1 MTRFLHPRALL
12 VLALAALA
20 LPAALAGCSK
30 KITSVDA
37 GYTQLE
43 GTPDPNAQLMVWQDL
58 PVEVRYYDD
67 LGTPGPSQADTLLS
81 IEQVYRTGPGAV
93 QSMLLDGGLASGF
106 EFFRRSSNGGFEP
119 MRDYVVNSPRK
130 WLDSHWELYEL
141 TDSHPSGFSPATY
154 VARGLLAGATT
165 TNSPLTNAAQV
176 AGPTSRALVYTG
188 NLFPAR
194 SDTNFT
200 MSWGPVTGAAGYWVH
215 VYQFRSD
222 ASTNEVIASGSPS
235 PVWNGRVRD
244 QFVGY
249 VPAPATSFKLGS
261 HQMGVRVLTYKPPIS
276 GQVYLVRV
284 SAVDANG
291 QLIATSGTDFEHLA
305 ISPEGRIESVFG
317 ASYQVV
323 QEEGR
328 WKIFSLGASA
338 VNPGG
343 VATGPNFALPAPGG
357 GTVYAASRPGAG
369 SGR

>member
-1 MTRFLHPRALL
+1 MNRFLHPRALL

-43 GTPDPNAQLMVWQDL
+43 GTPDPDAQLMVWPDQ
-58 PVEVRYYDD
+58 PIEIRYYTD
-67 LGTPGPSQADTLLS
+67 LGTPGPSEADTLLAV
-81 IEQVYRTGPGAV
+81 EQTYRTGPGAV
-93 QSMLLDGGLASGF
+93 QSMLLDGSHSSGF
-106 EFFRRSSNGGFEP
+106 EFFRRAANGGFEP
-119 MRDYVVNSPRK
+119 MRDYVVNAPRK

-141 TDSHPSGFSPATY
+141 TDTSPSGFSPATY
-154 VARGLLAGATT
+154 VARGLLAGSTT
-165 TNSPLTNAAQV
+165 RNSPLTNAAQL
-176 AGPTSRALVYTG
+176 AGATTRSLVYTG

-200 MSWGPVTGAAGYWVH
+200 MSWGAVTGATGYWIH
-215 VYQFRSD
+215 VYQFRPD
-222 ASTNEVIASGSPS
+222 ASTNEVIASSSPS
-235 PVWNGRVRD
+235 PVWNGKVRD

-249 VPAPATSFKLGS
+249 VAAPATSYKLGS
-261 HQMGVRVLTYKPPIS
+261 AVDGVRVLTYKPPIS

-291 QLIATSGTDFEHLA
+291 QLIATSGTDLSHLTV
-305 ISPEGRIESVFG
+305 SPDGRIENVFG

-343 VATGPNFALPAPGG
+343 VATGPNFAMPAPGG
-357 GTVYAASRPGAG
+357 GTIHAASRPGAG
-369 SGR
+369 R

>member
-30 KITSVDA
+30 KITSADA

-43 GTPDPNAQLMVWQDL
+43 GTPDPSAQLMVWPDL
-58 PVEVRYYDD
+58 PNEVRYYAD
-67 LGTPGPSQADTLLS
+67 LGTPGPSEADTLLGT
-81 IEQVYRTGPGAV
+81 ELVYRSGPGAV
-93 QSMLLDGGLASGF
+93 QSMLMDGGNSSGF

-130 WLDSHWELYEL
+130 WLDSQWELYEL
-141 TDSHPSGFSPATY
+141 TDAHPSGYAPPTY
-154 VARGLLAGATT
+154 MARGLLAGATT
-165 TNSPLTNAAQV
+165 KNSPLTNPAQL
-176 AGPTSRALVYTG
+176 AGATTRSLVYSG

-200 MSWGPVTGAAGYWVH
+200 MSWGAVPGAAGYWVH

-222 ASTNEVIASGSPS
+222 ATTNEAISSGTPS
-235 PVWNGRVRD
+235 PVWNGKVRD

-249 VPAPATSFKLGS
+249 VTAPLTTYKLGTNDP
-261 HQMGVRVLTYKPPIS
+261 GVRVLTYKPPIS

-291 QLIATSGTDFEHLA
+291 QVVATSGTDFSRLTVTVDN
-305 ISPEGRIESVFG
+305 RIENVFG
-317 ASYQVV
+317 ASFQVV

-328 WKIFSLGASA
+328 WKVFSLGASA

-357 GTVYAASRPGAG
+357 GTIHTASRPGAG
-369 SGR
+369 R